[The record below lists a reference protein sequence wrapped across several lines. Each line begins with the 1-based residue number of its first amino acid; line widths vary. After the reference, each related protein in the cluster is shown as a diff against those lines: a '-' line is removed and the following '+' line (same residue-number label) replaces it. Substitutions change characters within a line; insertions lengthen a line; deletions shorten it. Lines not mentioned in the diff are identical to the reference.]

1 MGNYLKM
8 NKTIE
13 KIIVDVFFD
22 EGTNE
27 PSDKMYTL
35 SDKKMEKIAKL
46 IAQKCMELCDDIKN
60 NTEYYGDEFDS
71 IEIARLAKSKEIKNR
86 IAKQFE
92 IDNLYNQL

>member
-1 MGNYLKM
+1 
-8 NKTIE
+8 
-13 KIIVDVFFD
+13 
-22 EGTNE
+22 
-27 PSDKMYTL
+27 
-35 SDKKMEKIAKL
+35 
-46 IAQKCMELCDDIKN
+46 MELCDDIKN

>member
-35 SDKKMEKIAKL
+35 SDKKMEKL
-46 IAQKCMELCDDIKN
+46 LN
-60 NTEYYGDEFDS
+60 
-71 IEIARLAKSKEIKNR
+71 
-86 IAKQFE
+86 
-92 IDNLYNQL
+92 